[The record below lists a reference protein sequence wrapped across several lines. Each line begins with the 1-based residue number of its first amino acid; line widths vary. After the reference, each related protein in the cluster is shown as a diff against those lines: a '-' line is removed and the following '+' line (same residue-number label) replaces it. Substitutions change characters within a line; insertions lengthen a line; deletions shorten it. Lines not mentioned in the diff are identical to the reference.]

1 MKAAYAEALIA
12 VLDSGM
18 PIEQAL
24 TGLLRAMKVK
34 QHEKLYAPVLQE
46 ALRALEAK
54 KGAKHAVVM
63 VAHEG
68 DKERLKADITSALAL
83 LGVPS
88 KAEIVT
94 SVNETLIG
102 GFLVS
107 YDGKERDGSYKKAL
121 KSLYE
126 SVIK

>member
-1 MKAAYAEALIA
+1 MKSDYAGALIA
-12 VLDSGM
+12 VLDDGM

-24 TGLLRAMKVK
+24 EGLLRVMKAK

-54 KGAKHAVVM
+54 NGAKHAVVM
-63 VAHEG
+63 VAHEA
-68 DKERLKADITSALAL
+68 DAQRLKGEIKAALTELRADSKTDVLTS
-83 LGVPS
+83 
-88 KAEIVT
+88 I
-94 SVNETLIG
+94 NETLIG
-102 GFLVS
+102 GYLVS
-107 YDGKERDGSYKKAL
+107 YGGKEKDGSYKKAL